1 MEIQKVLH
9 YHKALEKKTCK
20 VRGDYFI
27 TEKIDGIYTYC
38 DYDAVTKSWGDMR
51 SSANRVIPAFAHY
64 PQQLEK
70 VRPQQ
75 ACRLIFEADIPGT
88 TFHIAN
94 GIFNRRKELAHDARF
109 NLHDI
114 VFFPNTQTAL
124 ERMRVVQS
132 FRDYGLLP
140 VEVLGVSADES
151 IWMHYFEQ
159 VTSRGG
165 EGIVLKAVNGYYCP
179 GTRNESLMKIKE
191 EVTKDLL
198 VVDIEHSIGTAGNIG
213 LTLVSK
219 GKNGVAIRTVINNTD
234 LQTNILNDNSYILG
248 KIIEVTA
255 MRELENGSLREPRFK
270 SIRYDKLEKDID

>member
-75 ACRLIFEADIPGT
+75 ACRLIFEADIPGI

-94 GIFNRRKELAHDARF
+94 GIFNRRKELAHDTRF

-191 EVTKDLL
+191 EITKDLL
-198 VVDIEHSIGTAGNIG
+198 CIHTETTIGKKGEISLNLLLANKKYQTITVVVPKDADRDAWIADPNLI
-213 LTLVSK
+213 V
-219 GKNGVAIRTVINNTD
+219 GKVCEI
-234 LQTNILNDNSYILG
+234 
-248 KIIEVTA
+248 KA
-255 MRELENGSLREPRFK
+255 MKELEGGILREPRFK
-270 SIRYDKLEKDID
+270 GIRDDKHAADID